1 MNINKEINKIQ
12 KAVSSKLDEVVI
24 EQTDT
29 FKEKTFETFK
39 PLIDIIQG
47 GIDTLYEN
55 PKMTVEEFEGVVDPL
70 IDIFTL
76 VAVTHEDVIMAIAEE
91 TIEREKFKQTHK
103 QIFEEHLIEPLMYL
117 HIPPHRIRREF
128 EKAQHSFLIKGTRYM
143 NLTMCELVDEVC
155 EIMYMQIQAIIDYAE
170 SNRIIFEEEEPEV
183 DTTSQDE
190 NNNMTKITS
199 LKDMINLVESKGYQ
213 KVRQKGSH
221 QIYQNQRGETT
232 VIPVHNKDFHRGL
245 GYRIQK
251 QVKK

>member
-12 KAVSSKLDEVVI
+12 KLVSSKLDEVVI

-29 FKEKTFETFK
+29 FKESTFETFK

-70 IDIFTL
+70 VDIFTL

-103 QIFEEHLIEPLMYL
+103 GIFEEHLIEPLMCL
-117 HIPPHRIRREF
+117 CIPPHRIRREF

-143 NLTMCELVDEVC
+143 NLTMRELVDEVC
-155 EIMYMQIQAIIDYAE
+155 EIMYMQIEAIINYVE
-170 SNRIIFEEEEPEV
+170 SNRIIFNEEEPEV
-183 DTTSQDE
+183 DTTSQD
-190 NNNMTKITS
+190 NNNMTKITN